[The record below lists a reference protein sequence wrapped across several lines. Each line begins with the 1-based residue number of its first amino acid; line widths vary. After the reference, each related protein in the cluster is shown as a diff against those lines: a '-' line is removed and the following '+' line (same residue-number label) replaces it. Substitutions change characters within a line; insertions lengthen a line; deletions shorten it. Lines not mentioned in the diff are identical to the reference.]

1 MQVCISHK
9 FSFEL
14 SILKVIALNFF
25 PRITKTFVYTHLC
38 TKSYMAKRLSSQTTH
53 WLVLSQSPNQSRDMN
68 FTLVCN
74 FDKFHIFH
82 LIGPI

>member
-1 MQVCISHK
+1 
-9 FSFEL
+9 
-14 SILKVIALNFF
+14 
-25 PRITKTFVYTHLC
+25 
-38 TKSYMAKRLSSQTTH
+38 MAKRLSSQTTH

-82 LIGPI
+82 LIGPYESEYELHYIYNKQ